1 MNRKIKII
9 IENSYILISNYDI
22 IEKIELSLIIID
34 FIRIKGNNLKIIEID
49 DGRVKINGE
58 IKKIE
63 FV

>member
-34 FIRIKGNNLKIIEID
+34 FIRINGNNLKIIEID

>member
-9 IENSYILISNYDI
+9 IENSFVLISNYDI

-34 FIRIKGNNLKIIEID
+34 FIRINGNNLKIIEID